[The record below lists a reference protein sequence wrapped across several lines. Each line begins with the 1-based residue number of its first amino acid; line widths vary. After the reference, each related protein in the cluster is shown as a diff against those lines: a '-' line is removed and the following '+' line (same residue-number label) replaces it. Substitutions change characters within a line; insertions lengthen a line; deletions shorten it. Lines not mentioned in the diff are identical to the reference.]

1 LNMVAMLIN
10 NISAPSRVRMG
21 LIQDS
26 FHRYP
31 VSLYYFSN
39 AYC

>member
-1 LNMVAMLIN
+1 MLIN
-10 NISAPSRVRMG
+10 NITAPRSERMG

-39 AYC
+39 AHC